1 MPPRERLLH
10 SAGAGAPMI
19 GNGSST
25 VSNGQ
30 MYYLVIKSRKQ
41 VIKNQAVPLPNSKI
55 RQFSIP

>member
-1 MPPRERLLH
+1 
-10 SAGAGAPMI
+10 MI

-41 VIKNQAVPLPNSKI
+41 VIKNQAVPLPN
-55 RQFSIP
+55 